1 MKYCCSLICACMYF
15 GLSFSQSDTLLHR
28 NTDTLQEVTV
38 EAFNSRV
45 QWKTVPAAVAIIGHK
60 EMERYAPTSLVPV
73 FNMIP
78 GVRMEERSPASYRL
92 SFRGSLLRSPFG
104 VRNIKVYWNGIPLSD
119 GGGNTYL
126 NLVDM
131 NQLTGS
137 EIIKGPA
144 ASVYGAGTGGVLL
157 LNTALDPDPE
167 TENHLTAGLS
177 GGSYGLLQEQLG
189 WTYTE
194 NQFVSQLQQ
203 SHQQADGYRQQSASR
218 RDVVKWQGGWQ
229 DEKQK
234 LQWLL
239 FYSDLYYQ
247 TPGGITLA
255 QMQSDPKLARQPAG
269 TLPGAVQQQASIYNK
284 TIFAGLQHEAALSK
298 TVSLRSFL
306 MGNTTGFINPFITNY
321 EKRNENNFGIGSQ
334 LEWKLKN
341 FQWVNGA
348 EWLYNHSLVDDYDNN
363 SGVQGNVQS
372 KDDVFASQWFFFS
385 QAQYI
390 PGKRLNITAGMSINN
405 QQYHYRR
412 TTDPSSLFST
422 KNISAVFTPRVAVS
436 YKITTDISIYALAAK
451 GFSPPALAELR
462 PSDGNFY
469 GNLEAEY
476 GWNYETGVKG
486 ELLQRKLQ
494 FDLAFYVFNLQNA
507 IVRRNNA
514 AGAEYFVNAGETS
527 QHGIEALVR
536 YDVLRH
542 QGSFFSG
549 LNIWSSYSYQPYRFI
564 DYQQGAVSY
573 SGNALTG
580 VPRNV
585 WVAGFELQ
593 VKNHWYADLSY
604 NQTSSLPL
612 TDANDVYADP
622 YHLLQVKTGYKGGV
636 SQQWHIFVGADN
648 LLNELYSL
656 GNDINAAGKRYY
668 NPAADRNFFAGLQ
681 LAF

>member
-1 MKYCCSLICACMYF
+1 MKLFCLLICTCLVN
-15 GLSFSQSDTLLHR
+15 LSFCQLDTLPSFY
-28 NTDTLQEVTV
+28 NTDTLQSVTV
-38 EAFNSRV
+38 EAFSSRV
-45 QWKTVPAAVAIIGHK
+45 QWKTVPAAVVIIGRQ

-73 FNMIP
+73 FNTIP

-119 GGGNTYL
+119 AGGNTYL

-157 LNTALDPDPE
+157 LKSSLNQPAQP
-167 TENHLTAGLS
+167 ENHFTAGLTA
-177 GGSYGLLQEQLG
+177 GSYGLFQEQFG

-194 NQFVSQLQQ
+194 KSFVSQLQQ
-203 SHQQADGYRQQSASR
+203 SHQQSSGYRQQCASR
-218 RDVVKWQGGWQ
+218 RDIVKWQGSWS
-229 DEKQK
+229 DEKQA
-234 LQWLL
+234 LHWLL
-239 FYSDLYYQ
+239 FYSDLFYQ

-255 QMQSDPKLARQPAG
+255 QMQSNPRLARQPAG
-269 TLPGAVQQQASIYNK
+269 ALPGAVQQQASIANK
-284 TIFAGLQHEAALSK
+284 TVFGGLQHTATLGRSL
-298 TVSLRSFL
+298 SLRSFL
-306 MGNTTGFINPFITNY
+306 MANTTGFLNPFITNY
-321 EKRNENNFGIGSQ
+321 EKRNENNTGIGTQ
-334 LEWKLKN
+334 LEWKGKH

-348 EWLYNHSLVDDYDNN
+348 EWLYNRSLINNYDNN
-363 SGVQGNVQS
+363 GGTAGNTQF
-372 KDDVFASQWFFFS
+372 KDDVFANQWFLFS
-385 QAQYI
+385 QAQYT
-390 PGKRLNITAGMSINN
+390 PGKRWNITAGFSINN

-412 TTDPSSLFST
+412 TTDPASVFNT
-422 KNISAVFTPRVAVS
+422 KDISAVFTPRIAVS
-436 YKITTDISIYALAAK
+436 YKLVDDVSVYVLAAK

-476 GWNYETGVKG
+476 GWNYEAGIKG
-486 ELLQRKLQ
+486 ELLQHKLL
-494 FDLAFYVFNLQNA
+494 FDLAFYAFNLNNA

-514 AGAEYFVNAGETS
+514 QGAEYFVNAGETS
-527 QHGIEALVR
+527 QHGIEAMIR
-536 YDVLRH
+536 YNVITH
-542 QGSFFSG
+542 KASFFSG

-564 DYQQGAVSY
+564 AYQQGAVDY

-580 VPRNV
+580 VPRDV
-585 WVAGFELQ
+585 WLAGVDLQ
-593 VKNHWYADLSY
+593 VRDHWYLALSY

-612 TDANDVYADP
+612 TDANDAYADP
-622 YHLLQVKTGYKGGV
+622 YHLVQVKMGYRSGDKK
-636 SQQWHIFVGADN
+636 QWHVFVGIDN

>member
-1 MKYCCSLICACMYF
+1 MKPFFLLVCFCCIAEI
-15 GLSFSQSDTLLHR
+15 SFCQTDTLLPK

-45 QWKTVPAAVAIIGHK
+45 QWKSVPAAVAIIGHK

-73 FNMIP
+73 FNTVP

-131 NQLTGS
+131 SQLTGS

-144 ASVYGAGTGGVLL
+144 ASVYGAGTGGSLL
-157 LNTALDPDPE
+157 LNSALDHQTKPKHDF
-167 TENHLTAGLS
+167 TAGIS
-177 GGSYGLLQEQLG
+177 AGSYGLFQEQLG
-189 WTYTE
+189 WTYADK
-194 NQFVSQLQQ
+194 NLVSQLQQ
-203 SHQQADGYRQQSASR
+203 AHQQSDGYRQQSASR
-218 RDVVKWQGGWQ
+218 RDIIKWQGS
-229 DEKQK
+229 
-234 LQWLL
+234 WLGQQQQL
-239 FYSDLYYQ
+239 HWLVFYSDLYYQ

-255 QMQSDPKLARQPAG
+255 QMQSDPKLSRQPAG
-269 TLPGAVQQQASIYNK
+269 ALPGAVQQQASIYNK
-284 TIFAGLQHEAALSK
+284 TIFAGLQYETALGK

-306 MGNTTGFINPFITNY
+306 MGNHTDFTNPFITNY
-321 EKRNENNFGIGSQ
+321 EKRNETNSGIGTQ
-334 LEWKLKN
+334 LEWKLKD

-348 EWLYNHSLVDDYDNN
+348 EWLYNRSLIDDYDNN
-363 SGVQGNVQS
+363 GGVAGNVQF
-372 KDDVFASQWFFFS
+372 KDDVFANQWFFFS
-385 QAQYI
+385 QAQYT
-390 PGKRLNITAGMSINN
+390 PGRWNFSAGLSVNN
-405 QQYHYRR
+405 QRYQYRR
-412 TTDPSSLFST
+412 TTDPASVFTT
-422 KNISAVFTPRVAVS
+422 KDISAVFTPRIAVAYRV
-436 YKITTDISIYALAAK
+436 TNNISLYLLAAK

-476 GWNYETGVKG
+476 GWNYEGGIKG
-486 ELLQRKLQ
+486 ELLQHKLQ
-494 FDLAFYVFNLQNA
+494 FDLAFYAFNLQHS

-527 QHGIEALVR
+527 QHGIEALLR
-536 YDVLRH
+536 YAIIDTK
-542 QGSFFSG
+542 GSFISD
-549 LNIWSSYSYQPYRFI
+549 LNVWSSYSYQPYRFI
-564 DYQQGAVSY
+564 SYQQGATNY
-573 SGNALTG
+573 SGNDLTG

-585 WVAGFELQ
+585 WVSGFDLQ
-593 VKNHWYADLSY
+593 VKDHWYLDLSY

-622 YHLLQVKTGYKGGV
+622 YHLLQMKLGYRGGNKK
-636 SQQWHIFVGADN
+636 QWHVFFGIDN

-668 NPAADRNFFAGLQ
+668 NPAAGRNIFGGILVQ
-681 LAF
+681 L